1 MFHVSIYDAIIAI
14 ENISRGPCVRV
25 HMERDSADDHS
36 EIHLS
41 AY

>member
-1 MFHVSIYDAIIAI
+1 MFHVFIYDAIIAI
-14 ENISRGPCVRV
+14 ENTSSSCVRV
-25 HMERDSADDHS
+25 HMERDSADDHP